1 MIERTLIKDQQ
12 APDQRENYY
21 YYYRENIQFH
31 NRNKNNG

>member
-12 APDQRENYY
+12 PPDQRENYY